1 VKRRRIVAALAAL
14 CWLALAPWAGG
25 QEEAPAEP
33 EKPAAAAEPAAPESY
48 PLTEVALRAEATQKE
63 LVQIEKRLEPS
74 PIVEGIGSQI
84 PPQSQLVHNAARK
97 VEGLLASLVSLS
109 TLSDIER
116 EWLAREQYLV
126 TWREQLTQRATALAK
141 ESARLTT
148 LRERWQATR
157 EAAVKAAEADKAAA
171 AAREAA
177 AREAAAQS
185 ASEPADPAAE
195 ASGPEQPGPDSGEA
209 PPSEAPAA
217 DEPSPTLRW
226 IDATLEEIA
235 RVAEIAKQR
244 QASLVDV
251 QGQVAEIQRSID
263 ATLEEIRRVREMHRK
278 GLFEADAPPLW
289 AARPARDP
297 AAQAAAVQ
305 DGWMRDSRTM
315 AAYFELQR
323 ERFVLHLVIILATL
337 LAAVALRRRV
347 AAWSETDPD
356 LGDTAGALRRPIS
369 VTFLIGPLPALWL
382 YPLAPNALGD
392 LIGLL
397 VLVPAVRLLPP
408 LVPSTYRPIIY
419 ALAAFF
425 FSSQLR
431 EFLDAAPFA
440 ARMVLTLENVAGIAF
455 ILWLVRPARL
465 AKLEG
470 KVQIAGILSLAI
482 RAVFGV
488 LCLALLANLLG
499 YVAFARILAQ
509 GALLSVYAGVIA
521 YGAYRIARGLLRV
534 ALHTGPVRSL
544 RSVRAGS
551 ASIELWFGRGF
562 KLLAFLFWLRVALRS
577 FEIEEE
583 VMAGAIAALT
593 ADLAIG
599 DVTISL
605 GDMVTFA
612 LTLLAAYLL
621 SRFVRF
627 VLEEDVFPRVVM
639 RRGVPNA
646 ISTVVNYTIL
656 FFGFLFALAAAGFE
670 LSRITLLAGAFGVG
684 IGFGLQNVVN
694 NFVSGLILLFE
705 RPIQVGDT
713 IEVQSLL
720 GDVRRIGPRSS
731 TVRTFDGAEVIVP
744 NGMLISDQVTNWTLS
759 DRRRRV
765 IVGVGVAYG
774 TDPERVLEILR
785 DVAAENETVLQDPGP
800 LTVFLGFGDS
810 SLDFELRCWIPR
822 YEEGF
827 TMRSNLWVAI
837 NAKLR
842 EAGIEIPF
850 PQRDLHLRSVD
861 GDAAR
866 RLREG

>member
-48 PLTEVALRAEATQKE
+48 PLTEVALRAEATRKE

-305 DGWMRDSRTM
+305 DGWM
-315 AAYFELQR
+315 
-323 ERFVLHLVIILATL
+323 
-337 LAAVALRRRV
+337 
-347 AAWSETDPD
+347 
-356 LGDTAGALRRPIS
+356 RRPIS